1 MGNRFHVL
9 IVEDE
14 PAIAEVLV
22 AALESHY
29 RLSTVGTVGDATA
42 VLRTT
47 HIDLALID
55 HLLPDGH
62 GSAVA
67 RVAAELG
74 VPVIEMTGLPN
85 SARLLPEHLRL
96 CKPFGLQELFDKVE
110 HTIGAL

>member
-47 HIDLALID
+47 DIDLALID

-74 VPVIEMTGLPN
+74 VPVIEMTGLPDY
-85 SARLLPEHLRL
+85 SVRLLPEHLRL
-96 CKPFGLQELFDKVE
+96 CKPFGL
-110 HTIGAL
+110 